1 MLTYAVIVPE
11 LTLFQTDQPLSVF
24 DATPAPLGNVKI
36 LPSAV
41 GVNMMANSMEVQ
53 LAVVYQ
59 L

>member
-11 LTLFQTDQPLSVF
+11 LTFFQTDQPLSVF
-24 DATPAPLGNVKI
+24 DATPAPHGSVKI

-41 GVNMMANSMEVQ
+41 GVNMVANFVEVQ
-53 LAVVYQ
+53 LAVVYP